1 MAPALEGGDTIN
13 PLKIMAWAVDTKLPQ
28 AQKLVLLLLAHYS
41 DKDMTCYPGQTRLA
55 DQAGMSDRNVR
66 RAVSE
71 LEAKGLIYR
80 QKRFRK
86 DGTRTSD
93 LYHLNVGSQPVDNS

>member
-1 MAPALEGGDTIN
+1 
-13 PLKIMAWAVDTKLPQ
+13 MAWATTVELPTT
-28 AQKLVLLLLAHYS
+28 QKIILMLLAHHA

-55 DQAGMSDRNVR
+55 QQAGLGERATRN
-66 RAVSE
+66 ALKE

-93 LYHLNVGSQPVDNS
+93 LCHLNVGSQPVDNSPTTGK